1 MEFCDKPEKCLLKV
15 CSMNYKGFAKHCTK
29 WARFVLHRSTS
40 WFRVSVSIPFTLNL
54 RLLLLRCRRGFS
66 RIVGF
71 LQILT
76 TKKENYIV
84 CLLCG
89 WVARRLNK
97 NLSLVFVQYLL
108 RIFTLYFATHF
119 SCSRRSLLLIYAC
132 SLVSVTAFNY
142 FSLVHSSRAAAP
154 LKKLQWKLVNLYL
167 ASTKGPETEWLN
179 LWTVILTKLKK
190 KKKISVLLHVL
201 CVLLCVLFS

>member
-1 MEFCDKPEKCLLKV
+1 MEFCDKPEKCLLKA
-15 CSMNYKGFAKHCTK
+15 CSVNYKGFAKHCSK
-29 WARFVLHRSTS
+29 WDRFVLHRSKS
-40 WFRVSVSIPFTLNL
+40 WFRVSVSILFTLNL

-76 TKKENYIV
+76 MKKENYIV
-84 CLLCG
+84 FLLCG
-89 WVARRLNK
+89 WTVRRLNK
-97 NLSLVFVQYLL
+97 NLSLLFVQW
-108 RIFTLYFATHF
+108 IFTSCFANHF

-132 SLVSVTAFNY
+132 SLVSVTGFNY

-154 LKKLQWKLVNLYL
+154 LKKLQWKLVYLYL

-179 LWTVILTKLKK
+179 LWSVILTK
-190 KKKISVLLHVL
+190 
-201 CVLLCVLFS
+201 